1 MMWVGV
7 WESGGS
13 RSGRGGQGGGQGG
26 GEEVDV
32 GGGDGEAEQAGI
44 GSTIW
49 IKRVILE

>member
-1 MMWVGV
+1 MRLRSDYLMMWVGV

-32 GGGDGEAEQAGI
+32 GGGVERQNRQE
-44 GSTIW
+44 
-49 IKRVILE
+49 